1 MSSWDDMVINNWR
14 DLGLEE
20 VVSIDWSDG
29 YYQFDMTL
37 AYYQPS
43 TGKFFWADDSG
54 CSCPSPFEGFTKLED
69 FETGTAWQLRN
80 HLFDRYKDQI
90 DYFTGEPRENHVK
103 GEYMSALEKLQR
115 Y

>member
-14 DLGLEE
+14 ELGLEE
-20 VVSIDWSDG
+20 VVNIDWSDAC
-29 YYQFDMTL
+29 YQFDMTI
-37 AYYQPS
+37 AYYQPA

-54 CSCPSPFEGFTKLED
+54 CSCPSPFEDYGNLD
-69 FETGTAWQLRN
+69 QFESGTAWQLRN
-80 HLFDRYKDQI
+80 HLLDRYKDQI
-90 DYFTGEPRENHVK
+90 DPSTGEPCEGHVK